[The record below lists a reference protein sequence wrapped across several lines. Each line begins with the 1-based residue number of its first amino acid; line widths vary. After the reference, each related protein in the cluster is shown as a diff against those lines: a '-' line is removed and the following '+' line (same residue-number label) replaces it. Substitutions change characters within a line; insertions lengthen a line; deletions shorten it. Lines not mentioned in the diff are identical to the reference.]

1 MNSKSRSQAWI
12 RLIVAAMLVSIYA
25 AVWFTGGTVSAAPHL
40 FYIPIILSAL
50 ALSWT
55 ESLATAVISG
65 ILMSRWLMPLTRDP
79 LVYQTTSN
87 WILRLFILVSISLWT
102 SLFFSFW
109 ERRSKAYQAQAQEFA
124 QLYRA
129 SLHALVDLTELRD
142 SDVTGR
148 HINRLHHYTKLLTS
162 YFNLREEQ
170 QNMIAWSIAFH
181 DIGKVAT
188 PDRILKKPGP
198 LTEEEWEIMKE
209 HPLHGGK
216 IIDSIAQSV
225 KISDP
230 FVHQYLKT
238 TREIVLYHHEWYDGS
253 GYPFGLKGEEI
264 PFSAR
269 IAAVCDVYDS
279 LRSKRPYKKPYT
291 HAEAVAQ
298 ILSECG
304 THFDPQICQA
314 FEELADQFDRVWHEH
329 SQEEQKIPN
338 TA

>member
-65 ILMSRWLMPLTRDP
+65 ILMSRWLMPSPGIPGLSDHQQLDP
-79 LVYQTTSN
+79 AVVHFSQHLP
-87 WILRLFILVSISLWT
+87 LDFPG
-102 SLFFSFW
+102 FSFW

-188 PDRILKKPGP
+188 PDRILKNRD
-198 LTEEEWEIMKE
+198 L
-209 HPLHGGK
+209 
-216 IIDSIAQSV
+216 
-225 KISDP
+225 
-230 FVHQYLKT
+230 
-238 TREIVLYHHEWYDGS
+238 
-253 GYPFGLKGEEI
+253 
-264 PFSAR
+264 
-269 IAAVCDVYDS
+269 
-279 LRSKRPYKKPYT
+279 
-291 HAEAVAQ
+291 
-298 ILSECG
+298 
-304 THFDPQICQA
+304 
-314 FEELADQFDRVWHEH
+314 
-329 SQEEQKIPN
+329 
-338 TA
+338 